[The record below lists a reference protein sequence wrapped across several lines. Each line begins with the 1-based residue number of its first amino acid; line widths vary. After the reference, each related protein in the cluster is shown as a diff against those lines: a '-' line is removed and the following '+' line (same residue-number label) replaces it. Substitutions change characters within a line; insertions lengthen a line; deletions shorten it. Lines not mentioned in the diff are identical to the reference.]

1 MMILKKIDKNK
12 INSIKIKDKSMVVNY
27 WGCYFDEYKLIWNGF
42 SHVWENQNYFKKG
55 NEIGNWNILLKY

>member
-27 WGCYFDEYKLIWNGF
+27 WGCYFDEYKLI
-42 SHVWENQNYFKKG
+42 
-55 NEIGNWNILLKY
+55 

>member
-27 WGCYFDEYKLIWNGF
+27 WGYYFDEYKLI
-42 SHVWENQNYFKKG
+42 
-55 NEIGNWNILLKY
+55 